1 MTNENQTKK
10 FFIYARK
17 STDSEDRQVRSIAD
31 QLAELREL
39 AKKEYIDV
47 VDTLVEKQTAKKPGR
62 PVFAE
67 MLKRIEAGEATGI
80 LAWHPDR
87 LARNSVDGG
96 QIIYLVDTGVIQE
109 LKFPTFWF
117 DPTPQ
122 GKFMLSIA
130 FGQSKYYIDN
140 LSENIKRGHR
150 QKLKNGLW
158 PQMAPLGYLNNK
170 ETKQIYVDKEKSPLI
185 KKAFEAY
192 ATGKHTLKEIRK
204 IINDLGLKG
213 RRDSLLSV
221 SNYQYLLQ
229 NPFYYGLI
237 RYNGEYFEGKH
248 EPIIAKKL
256 FDEVQEVM
264 KKKSKPQKVD
274 EMKFFLYRGFFKCG
288 ECGFTITAD
297 RKIKKSGKQYVYYY
311 CTKKNPNHICS
322 QNVFTREEKI
332 SFQINEAIQKVS
344 LPDDWAD
351 KMLNELENEKN
362 EKAQS
367 SRFFAQK
374 TESEIKVIDEKLE
387 KLMNAYLENALSLA
401 EYREAKNK
409 LVNQKQF
416 LKDKLNAFEQ
426 KSNNRFELAAK
437 FINSVKQAEII
448 ALQENPEQG
457 RDFLKKIGSNFR
469 LSGQQLFLDFKNPF
483 KILAEA
489 EPHLWRG
496 EATIAQN
503 PNFENWRRGRD
514 LYAIQDATIFTAYL
528 QLAIVSA
535 GLASTWVGSFH
546 EEDLKKSLNLP
557 EHLKIVALI
566 PFGYPDAEPAP
577 RERKNIE
584 EILLD

>member
-1 MTNENQTKK
+1 MNNQTKK
-10 FFIYARK
+10 FFIYTRK
-17 STDSEDRQVRSIAD
+17 STDDKDRQVRSISD
-31 QLAELREL
+31 QLSELKEL
-39 AKKEYIDV
+39 ALKEQLEV
-47 VDTLVEKQTAKKPGR
+47 VDVFVEKQTAKIPGR
-62 PVFAE
+62 PVFNE
-67 MLKRIEAGEATGI
+67 MMLRMEAGEASGI

-96 QIIYLVDTGVIQE
+96 KIIYLVDTGVIVE
-109 LKFPTFWF
+109 MKFPTFWF

-130 FGQSKYYIDN
+130 FSQSKYYVDN

-150 QKLKNGLW
+150 NKVKEGIW
-158 PQMAPLGYLNNK
+158 PQMSPLGYINK
-170 ETKQIYVDKEKSPLI
+170 NKRIVPDENIVPLI
-185 KKAFEAY
+185 KKTFEAY
-192 ATGKHTLKEIRK
+192 ATGNFTLRELRDKF
-204 IINDLGLKG
+204 NALGLKRKSG
-213 RRDSLLSV
+213 KELAV
-221 SNYQYLLQ
+221 SNYQKLLK
-229 NPFYYGLI
+229 NPIYTGLM
-237 RYNGEYFEGKH
+237 RYNGEIFEGKH
-248 EPIIAKKL
+248 EPIISKKL

-264 KKKSKPQKVD
+264 KQKSKPQKAD
-274 EMKFFLYRGFFKCG
+274 KMKFFLYRGFFHCG

-297 RKIKKSGKQYVYYY
+297 KKIKPSRREYTYYY

-332 SFQINEAIQKVS
+332 SSQINEAIQKVS

-351 KMLNELENEKN
+351 KMLYELENEKN

-387 KLMNAYLENALSLA
+387 KLMNAYLENALNLA

-409 LVNQKQF
+409 LVNQKQL
-416 LKDKLNAFEQ
+416 LKDKLTAFEQ

-437 FINSVKQAEII
+437 FINTVKQAEII

-469 LSGQQLFLDFKNPF
+469 LSGQKLFLDFKNPF

-489 EPHLWRG
+489 EPRLWRG

-503 PNFENWRRGRD
+503 PNSENWRWG
-514 LYAIQDATIFTAYL
+514 
-528 QLAIVSA
+528 
-535 GLASTWVGSFH
+535 
-546 EEDLKKSLNLP
+546 
-557 EHLKIVALI
+557 
-566 PFGYPDAEPAP
+566 
-577 RERKNIE
+577 
-584 EILLD
+584 

>member
-17 STDSEDRQVRSIAD
+17 STDSEDRQIRSIAD

-39 AKKEYIDV
+39 ARKENIDV

-96 QIIYLVDTGVIQE
+96 QIIYLVDTGIIQE

-170 ETKQIYVDKEKSPLI
+170 ETKQIYVDKEKAPLI

-192 ATGKHTLKEIRK
+192 ATGKYTLKELRK
-204 IINDLGLKG
+204 IINGLGLRG
-213 RRDSLLSV
+213 RRDKMLSV

-237 RYNGEYFEGKH
+237 RYNGEFFEGKH
-248 EPIIAKKL
+248 EPIITKKL

-264 KKKSKPQKVD
+264 KQKSKPQKAD
-274 EMKFFLYRGFFKCG
+274 KMKFFLYRGFFKCG
-288 ECGFTITAD
+288 ECGYTITAD
-297 RKIKKSGKQYVYYY
+297 KKIKPSGKSYTYYY
-311 CTKKNPNHICS
+311 CTKKNPNHKCS

-332 SFQINEAIQKVS
+332 SSQINEAIQKVS

-351 KMLNELENEKN
+351 KMLNELEKEKN
-362 EKAQS
+362 ENAQS

-374 TESEIKVIDEKLE
+374 IQDEIKTIDEKLE
-387 KLMNAYLENALSLA
+387 KLMNAYLENALSLE

-409 LVNQKQF
+409 LVNQKQIF
-416 LKDKLNAFEQ
+416 KNKLTAFEQ
-426 KSNNRFELAAK
+426 KSNNRFELAVK
-437 FINSVKQAEII
+437 FINSIKQAEII

-469 LSGQQLFLDFKNPF
+469 LNGQKLFLDFKNPF
-483 KILAEA
+483 KIVAFA
-489 EPHLWRG
+489 EPEPRTRTSSVRDKLREG

-503 PNFENWRRGRD
+503 SNFEKWRDILKLARTYFGR
-514 LYAIQDATIFTAYL
+514 
-528 QLAIVSA
+528 
-535 GLASTWVGSFH
+535 
-546 EEDLKKSLNLP
+546 NC
-557 EHLKIVALI
+557 
-566 PFGYPDAEPAP
+566 
-577 RERKNIE
+577 
-584 EILLD
+584 

>member
-1 MTNENQTKK
+1 MTNENNQTKK

-17 STDSEDRQVRSIAD
+17 STDIEDRQIRSIAD

-39 AKKEYIDV
+39 AKKENIEV

-67 MLKRIEAGEATGI
+67 MLKRLEAGEATGI

-96 QIIYLVDTGVIQE
+96 QIIYLVDTGIIKE

-192 ATGKHTLKEIRK
+192 ASGKYTLKEIRK

-213 RRDSLLSV
+213 RRGSLLSV
-221 SNYQYLLQ
+221 SNFQYLLQ

-264 KKKSKPQKVD
+264 KQKSKPQKADV
-274 EMKFFLYRGFFKCG
+274 MKFFLYRGFFHCG

-297 RKIKKSGKQYVYYY
+297 KKIKPSGKEYTYYY

-332 SFQINEAIQKVS
+332 SSQINEAIQKVS

-351 KMLNELENEKN
+351 KMLNELEKERN

-374 TESEIKVIDEKLE
+374 TENEIKVIDEKLE
-387 KLMNAYLENALSLA
+387 KLMNAYLESALNLA

-409 LVNQKQF
+409 LVNQKQL
-416 LKDKLNAFEQ
+416 LKDKLTAFEQ
-426 KSNNRFELAAK
+426 KSNNRFELVAK
-437 FINSVKQAEII
+437 FINTIKQAEII
-448 ALQENPEQG
+448 ALQENPEHG

-469 LSGQQLFLDFKNPF
+469 LSGQKLFCDFKNPF

-489 EPHLWRG
+489 EPRLWRG
-496 EATIAQN
+496 EAGIAQKSQS
-503 PNFENWRRGRD
+503 ENWRC
-514 LYAIQDATIFTAYL
+514 LL
-528 QLAIVSA
+528 V
-535 GLASTWVGSFH
+535 
-546 EEDLKKSLNLP
+546 
-557 EHLKIVALI
+557 KIRT
-566 PFGYPDAEPAP
+566 FFDENPDCE
-577 RERKNIE
+577 
-584 EILLD
+584 L

>member
-1 MTNENQTKK
+1 MTQENNQTKK

-39 AKKEYIDV
+39 AKKENIDV

-67 MLKRIEAGEATGI
+67 MLKKIEAGEAEGI

-96 QIIYLVDTGVIQE
+96 QIIYLVDTGIIKE

-158 PQMAPLGYLNNK
+158 PQMAPLGYLNNR

-192 ATGKHTLKEIRK
+192 ASGKYTLKELRK
-204 IINDLGLKG
+204 IINELGLKG
-213 RRDSLLSV
+213 RRGSLLSV
-221 SNYQYLLQ
+221 SNFQYLLQ

-248 EPIIAKKL
+248 EPIIIKKL

-264 KKKSKPQKVD
+264 KQKSKPQKVD
-274 EMKFFLYRGFFKCG
+274 EMKFFLYRGFFHCG

-297 RKIKKSGKQYVYYY
+297 KKIKPSGKSYTYYY

-332 SFQINEAIQKVS
+332 SSQINEAIQKVS
-344 LPDDWAD
+344 LPDGWAD
-351 KMLNELENEKN
+351 KMLTELENDKN

-374 TESEIKVIDEKLE
+374 IQDEIKAIDEKLE

-409 LVNQKQF
+409 LVNQKQL
-416 LKDKLNAFEQ
+416 LKEKLTAFEQ
-426 KSNNRFELAAK
+426 KSNNRFELAAR
-437 FINSVKQAEII
+437 FINTVKQAEII

-469 LSGQQLFLDFKNPF
+469 LSGQKLFLDFKNPF

-489 EPHLWRG
+489 EPRLWRG
-496 EATIAQN
+496 EATIVQN
-503 PNFENWRRGRD
+503 PNFENWRKGRD
-514 LYAIQDATIFTAYL
+514 SNPRYHFWYTVFPGLPFKPLTHLSTRCIF
-528 QLAIVSA
+528 
-535 GLASTWVGSFH
+535 
-546 EEDLKKSLNLP
+546 P
-557 EHLKIVALI
+557 
-566 PFGYPDAEPAP
+566 
-577 RERKNIE
+577 
-584 EILLD
+584 